1 MKILSY
7 PKQALILLL
16 SISLMSCSVKDTCK
30 SKVQETS
37 PTDSIRMVI
46 YDQFDTPE
54 MSAERKSFGSD
65 LTGKDLEN
73 YKERKLSKSEIKK
86 WMLHMNA
93 VHGMTIDDNSKAQ
106 FLNGKWTMYRLDT
119 VEHRLVTLERNTSIR
134 R

>member
-1 MKILSY
+1 
-7 PKQALILLL
+7 
-16 SISLMSCSVKDTCK
+16 
-30 SKVQETS
+30 
-37 PTDSIRMVI
+37 MVI